1 MKLPHSLII
10 VDWGLPADGVPFW
23 QDSNGATN
31 APGGRTGNA
40 DTGGVAALKSLF
52 TQYQINCLVTFEG
65 FEDVSNAS
73 AGAAPEPAPRRYY
86 GIVRNR
92 SIFNVVVRKDTYHA
106 LRAAML
112 VRRMRAVDS
121 GQWRIEPV
129 VDGTVARRR
138 NLDGTYPSGSQGIL
152 TSEIPFL
159 AELGVFEDTTAQTNP
174 FSRPVLGKART
185 IAKLGLAGGPSTQ
198 WGRGA
203 ELTVF
208 YDRGRTVQLK
218 LELEYDRL

>member
-1 MKLPHSLII
+1 MKLPHSLIV

-23 QDSNGATN
+23 QDSSGATN
-31 APGGRTGNA
+31 APGGRAGNA
-40 DTGGVAALKSLF
+40 DTGGVAALKALF
-52 TQYQINCLVTFEG
+52 TQYRLNCLVTFEG

-73 AGAAPEPAPRRYY
+73 AGAAPEPTPRRHY

-92 SIFNVVVRKDTYHA
+92 SIFNVVVRKDTYQA
-106 LRAAML
+106 LRAAMRA
-112 VRRMRAVDS
+112 RRVTAVDS

-129 VDGTVARRR
+129 ADGTIARRR

-152 TSEIPFL
+152 ASAIPFL
-159 AELGVFEDTTAQTNP
+159 AELGIFEDPAAPLNP
-174 FSRPVLGKART
+174 FTRPVLGKART

-208 YDRGRTVQLK
+208 YDREQTVQLK